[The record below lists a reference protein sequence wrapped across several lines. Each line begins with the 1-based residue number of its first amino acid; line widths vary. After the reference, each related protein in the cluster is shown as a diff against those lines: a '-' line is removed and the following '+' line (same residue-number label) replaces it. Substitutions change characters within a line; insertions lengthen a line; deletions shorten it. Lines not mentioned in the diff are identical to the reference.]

1 MRQISNVLRVELDKF
16 FSRDEIIKN
25 IYEDIKVKN
34 TLINQNLLSIQGTAL
49 EVASAAAVSVSAEK
63 SISDMY
69 EVYEELAGIKSELML
84 IASKLNQLANVE
96 NNLDK
101 QYQDYL
107 QVLSIKPEI
116 LTIAPRVD
124 ELISINDEINSNM
137 EISLNLL
144 ESARENIELLNN
156 YKTYEEINKLRFEAI
171 ETKEITNYTK
181 ILARLKIIQDSTW
194 LYIYLD

>member
-1 MRQISNVLRVELDKF
+1 
-16 FSRDEIIKN
+16 
-25 IYEDIKVKN
+25 
-34 TLINQNLLSIQGTAL
+34 
-49 EVASAAAVSVSAEK
+49 
-63 SISDMY
+63 MY

-124 ELISINDEINSNM
+124 ELISINDETNSNM

-144 ESARENIELLNN
+144 KSARENIELLNN

-181 ILARLKIIQDSTW
+181 ILARLKIIQDST
-194 LYIYLD
+194 